1 MRDEILTNFWGH
13 FDSLG
18 QDFSDR
24 HFERGE
30 GPGGEVAVYNESLY
44 YVFRAGGGG
53 GVRGMNAEAVSISF
67 FPRCFEPTNVC
78 ACTRYMVMRIV
89 SLLLLWIR

>member
-53 GVRGMNAEAVSISF
+53 VG
-67 FPRCFEPTNVC
+67 
-78 ACTRYMVMRIV
+78 
-89 SLLLLWIR
+89 